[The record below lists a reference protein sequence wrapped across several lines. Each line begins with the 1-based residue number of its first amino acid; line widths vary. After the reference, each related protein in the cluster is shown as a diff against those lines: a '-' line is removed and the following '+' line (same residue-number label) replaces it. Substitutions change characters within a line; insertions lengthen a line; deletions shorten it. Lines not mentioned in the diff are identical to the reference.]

1 MKRIAFLIH
10 PRDVHDLYRRFP
22 FLKILGDDFNEAV
35 LKNLRFPKRI
45 GFTICSKFDIYG
57 QAEGYL
63 IAVLLTAKQI
73 MTDRESA
80 RKRILDALL
89 YAQNKLGV
97 ELIGL
102 GALTKSVTE
111 GGRWL
116 ADNEKVRAKITNG
129 DALTT
134 AVALEAIDE
143 IIKKKALRD
152 PVIAI
157 VGATGIIGQA
167 LSRLLIS
174 HKLILIGRNPERL
187 KQSFP
192 DLTETSRI
200 VLSGRLSDA
209 INADIIITATNHH
222 DSFVKSE
229 HLKRNA
235 VVYDIAQP
243 SNVLPDVI
251 KERPDIVSLD
261 GGHVSIPGI
270 NLKFNMGT
278 PRGTT
283 FACLAETILHALEND
298 DKDYIGYVDA
308 GSVKLI
314 KERAKKHNFVH
325 APFTS
330 CGKQINF

>member
-22 FLKILGDDFNEAV
+22 VLKILGDDFNETI

-63 IAVLLTAKQI
+63 IAVLLTAKQM
-73 MTDRESA
+73 MTDRENA
-80 RKRILDALL
+80 RKRILNTLL

-97 ELIGL
+97 ELVGL

-116 ADNEKVRAKITNG
+116 ADNKNVRVKITNG
-129 DALTT
+129 DTFTT
-134 AVALEAIDE
+134 VMAIEAIDE
-143 IIKKKALRD
+143 IIKKRSLQD

-167 LSRLLIS
+167 LSQLLMN
-174 HKLILIGRNPERL
+174 HKLILIGRNPERI
-187 KQSFP
+187 KQIFP
-192 DLTETSRI
+192 GLVETSRLI
-200 VLSGRLSDA
+200 LSSRLSDA

-222 DSFVKSE
+222 DSFIKSE
-229 HLKRNA
+229 HLKQNA
-235 VVYDIAQP
+235 VVYDLAQP
-243 SNVLPDVI
+243 NNVALSVI
-251 KERPDIVSLD
+251 KERLDIISID
-261 GGHVSIPGI
+261 GGYISIPGI
-270 NLKFNMGT
+270 NLRFNMGP

-283 FACLAETILHALEND
+283 FACLAETILQALEND
-298 DKDYIGYVDA
+298 NKNYIGYVDINNI
-308 GSVKLI
+308 KLI
-314 KERAKKHNFVH
+314 KERARKYNFIH

-330 CGKQINF
+330 YGEQINF